1 MWDFDNQGIVVNVI
15 FPANPSLNLGSFK
28 RSSTRTYYELQCAP
42 VGGFFH
48 IRMHEITAD
57 VEYHYR
63 DYLIPTS
70 LALLT
75 RIGTMADFEKVV
87 EYYYADWEGHDI
99 RHMDKNEVLRRYI
112 YLRFGEYVYV
122 DAPGDAEA
130 LIPNTTRKVGE
141 FAGAVLYKTIPV
153 SALKEGEA

>member
-15 FPANPSLNLGSFK
+15 FPADPSLNLTSILT
-28 RSSTRTYYELQCAP
+28 SSARTYYELECTPA
-42 VGGFFH
+42 GGFFS
-48 IRMHEITAD
+48 IRKHEITAD

-70 LALLT
+70 LAYLA

-87 EYYYADWEGHDI
+87 EYYCAEWDGQII
-99 RHMDKNEVLRRYI
+99 RHMDRNEVLRKYI
-112 YLRFGEYVYV
+112 HLRFGEYVYV
-122 DAPGDAEA
+122 DAPGDMNS

-141 FAGAVLYKTIPV
+141 CLDAVHHKTIPV
-153 SALKEGEA
+153 SALKEPGA